1 MIKNLLF
8 FCTQILN
15 SQKTYIYLQCVK
27 QKTIDKMNNQIFYV
41 KGKRVSSKE
50 YSNFMRENALKFK
63 SMIFE
68 TWRIAGRIIYV
79 NKIS

>member
-1 MIKNLLF
+1 
-8 FCTQILN
+8 
-15 SQKTYIYLQCVK
+15 
-27 QKTIDKMNNQIFYV
+27 MNNQIFYV

-50 YSNFMRENALKFK
+50 YSNFLSENTLTFK
-63 SMIFE
+63 NMIME